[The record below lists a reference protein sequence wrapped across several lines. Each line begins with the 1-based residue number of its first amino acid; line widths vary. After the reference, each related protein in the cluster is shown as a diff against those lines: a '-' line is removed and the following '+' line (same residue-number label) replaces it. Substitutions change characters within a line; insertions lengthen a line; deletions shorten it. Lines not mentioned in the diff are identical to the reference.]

1 MNTTAIL
8 YSAVVGAIASGTY
21 LWLANKSQ
29 KTPVQSVFANTENE
43 VSVIGNKIRII
54 DGTALLNEP
63 HRRALLQQIQ
73 DRLAFTPQSYEQDVL
88 GLLLKYAE
96 FVQQL
101 PASES
106 HHHAHPG
113 GLLDHTLEV
122 AAIALRISA
131 SLEMPLHTAT
141 EDRKKLAPV
150 WRYGLLVA
158 AILHDVGKPLTN
170 LIVNM
175 YESPES
181 KDPIRWHPD
190 AGDMLSIPQYQWYNV
205 SFHQVNPDYTAHE
218 RLGWS
223 LFNVIVPI
231 HARNWIATTD
241 QRLVEALRQY
251 LTGTDVEPFSKVLKQ
266 ADSESTAN
274 NLRCGSK
281 IRFASAKRQPI
292 RELLM
297 ENLREML
304 DNQAFTIGKDAGGEV
319 FRFDGSK
326 IFILSKVLADKLRK
340 HINAKGNFT
349 IPQDNDRIFG
359 ALFECGACLPNPYD
373 KDKYN
378 WNVCVEMKSGT
389 HFFNGLCF
397 EANTLFSPEM
407 ILPNEYLGQIT
418 CVEATYTQSEA
429 RNEAKKPSESIVIE
443 ATEQSHSSVNVA
455 IDINRSE
462 LKQQTSELAQ
472 SQPDSSLKQQTDQPA
487 PSAINSGSSEMED
500 LDSESSPDVLSDE
513 ELVELAMKQISG
525 AGEPP
530 NAQYNS
536 VSTLAGAAMND
547 EHENEPTDSSAH
559 PSAPSE
565 EYSLPKIAS
574 DKIKHAQIASILNT
588 IPNVPAPHVGSEFA
602 TAAKSKAKEKSTK
615 PQQNSKQTTSPKI
628 PLPDEMT
635 AEAATTIQLGSQMG
649 QMRPVDLGEKCLV
662 AQKFKN
668 EVDEY
673 AQSGQLSAD
682 EKHNLAVKFFCWLQQ
697 SLASEKLLMNNPDS
711 LVHVVEDGVVLVT
724 PRIFHKFTEDD
735 RRIDKNT
742 DTPTKSVQQAFE
754 AEKLHYKSRVA
765 GHWKAVVQPIGNK
778 EPGKLNVYWIKADK
792 ARALFTN
799 LPPANPRITL
809 EPY

>member
-1 MNTTAIL
+1 MNNTSLIYSIL
-8 YSAVVGAIASGTY
+8 AGAIASGTY
-21 LWLANKSQ
+21 LWLANKNQ
-29 KTPVQSVFANTENE
+29 RTPVQSVFANTKNE

-359 ALFECGACLPNPYD
+359 ALFECGACLPNPFD
-373 KDKYN
+373 KEKYN

-397 EANTLFSPEM
+397 EANTLYSPEM

-418 CVEATYTQSEA
+418 CVEATYTQSDA
-429 RNEAKKPSESIVIE
+429 RNEVKKPSESIVVE
-443 ATEQSHSSVNVA
+443 ATEQSHSSVNIA
-455 IDINRSE
+455 TNIKGSE

-472 SQPDSSLKQQTDQPA
+472 TQSEGSLEQQTNQPA
-487 PSAINSGSSEMED
+487 TALPSSVSSELCED
-500 LDSESSPDVLSDE
+500 PDIDSTSDDLSDE

-536 VSTLAGAAMND
+536 VSTIAGAAMND
-547 EHENEPTDSSAH
+547 EHENEPTDSTDH
-559 PSAPSE
+559 PSAQAE
-565 EYSLPKIAS
+565 ETSLPKIAS
-574 DKIKHAQIASILNT
+574 DKVKHAEIESILNS
-588 IPNVPAPHVGSEFA
+588 IPNVPAPHAGSEFA
-602 TAAKSKAKEKSTK
+602 TAAKSKAKNKSTQ
-615 PQQNSKQTTSPKI
+615 PQQNGKPNSLPKI
-628 PLPDEMT
+628 PLPHEMT
-635 AEAATTIQLGSQMG
+635 AEAASSLQLSS
-649 QMRPVDLGEKCLV
+649 QMRPVDLGEKNIDAL
-662 AQKFKN
+662 KFKN
-668 EVDEY
+668 DLDEY
-673 AQSGQLSAD
+673 TQSGQLSAD
-682 EKHNLAVKFFCWLQQ
+682 EKHNLALHFFCWLQQ

-711 LVHVVEDGVVLVT
+711 LIHVVEDGVVLVT
-724 PRIFHKFTEDD
+724 PKIFHQFTEDN

-778 EPGKLNVYWIKADK
+778 EPGKLSVYWIKADK

-799 LPPANPRITL
+799 LPPANPRITI